1 VYCAA
6 NMREWAAP
14 SCVPARRTDDQGG
27 GGSRGRDVWARRK
40 YGYIQGNLD
49 TRWRYLLSLAL
60 STLLYE
66 WRRYL
71 AAVIALAVAA
81 VLVLSMTGM
90 FMGVSKSF
98 TATVDRSPGEV
109 MILPPQAESLFSNN
123 SGQPRRI
130 IPKIYENASVVDVQA
145 LNFNFAFWSNFP
157 KEGQVAK
164 AEGVQIIMIDPAPG
178 AVTLP
183 KDLGYDLVQALQE
196 PYSVVVD
203 TSSLNKL
210 GVQLGDKAKIN
221 GLTVS
226 VRGTTNTYPS
236 MFNAMVFMSRET
248 GKLLKL
254 LNEGPRV
261 GPLIVKIRDPA
272 LAQQVAAE
280 LNATSDGHYKA
291 WSRGDLSEASQ
302 KSMLKEGGISVM
314 IGFAVVVGTF
324 IGIVITW
331 QTLQGAILANIKE
344 FASLRALGVSM
355 GALRLIVL
363 ELSLWVGMA
372 GMLLAAA
379 ITALV
384 WVLGRSFGVP
394 MDFPLFIDLP
404 VAIAL
409 LVIALTSGAL
419 SLGVLKKSQPADLLR

>member
-1 VYCAA
+1 
-6 NMREWAAP
+6 M
-14 SCVPARRTDDQGG
+14 
-27 GGSRGRDVWARRK
+27 
-40 YGYIQGNLD
+40 
-49 TRWRYLLSLAL
+49 
-60 STLLYE
+60 YE

-98 TATVDRSPGEV
+98 TATVDRSPGEI
-109 MILPPQAESLFSNN
+109 MILAPQAQSLFSNN
-123 SGQPRRI
+123 SGQPRRL
-130 IPKIYENASVVDVQA
+130 IPKIYGNANVVDVQA

-157 KEGQVAK
+157 KEGQAAK
-164 AEGVQIIMIDPAPG
+164 AEGVQIIMVDPVPG

-183 KDLGYDLVQALQE
+183 NDIGDDLMQALQE
-196 PYSVVVD
+196 PYSVVID
-203 TSSLNKL
+203 QSSLNKL
-210 GVQLGDKAKIN
+210 GVQVGDKAKIN
-221 GLTVS
+221 GLTVT
-226 VRGTTNTYPS
+226 VRGTTNTYSS
-236 MFNAMVFMSRET
+236 MFNAMVFMSRQT
-248 GKLLKL
+248 GKLLSL

-272 LAQQVAAE
+272 LAEQVAAE

-291 WSRGDLSEASQ
+291 WSRQHLSEASQ

-363 ELSLWVGMA
+363 ELSLWVGVT
-372 GMLLAAA
+372 GMLLAAS

-409 LVIALTSGAL
+409 LIIALASGAL

>member
-1 VYCAA
+1 
-6 NMREWAAP
+6 M
-14 SCVPARRTDDQGG
+14 
-27 GGSRGRDVWARRK
+27 
-40 YGYIQGNLD
+40 
-49 TRWRYLLSLAL
+49 
-60 STLLYE
+60 YE

-81 VLVLSMTGM
+81 VLVLSLTGM
-90 FMGVSKSF
+90 FMGISKSF
-98 TATVDRSPGEV
+98 TATVDRSPGEI
-109 MILPPQAESLFSNN
+109 MILAPQAESLFSNN
-123 SGQPRRI
+123 SGQPRRL
-130 IPKIYENASVVDVQA
+130 IPKIYGHPGVVEVQA

-164 AEGVQIIMIDPAPG
+164 SEGVQIIMVDPVPG

-183 KDLGYDLVQALQE
+183 TDFGDDLVQALAE
-196 PYSVVVD
+196 PYSVVID
-203 TSSLNKL
+203 QSALNKL
-210 GVQLGDKAKIN
+210 GVQIGDKAKIN
-221 GLTVS
+221 SLAVT
-226 VRGTTNTYPS
+226 VRGVTNTYPS
-236 MFNAMVFMSRET
+236 IFNAMVFMSRQT
-248 GKLLKL
+248 GKLLNL
-254 LNEGPRV
+254 LNEGQRV
-261 GPLIVKIRDPA
+261 GPLIVKIREPA

-280 LNATSDGHYKA
+280 LNAASDGHYKA
-291 WSRGDLSEASQ
+291 WSREHLSESSQ

-314 IGFAVVVGTF
+314 IGFAVVVGAF

-363 ELSLWVGMA
+363 ELSLWVGVA

-379 ITALV
+379 ITGIV
-384 WVLGRSFGVP
+384 WLLGRSFDVP

-409 LVIALTSGAL
+409 LTIALASGAL

>member
-1 VYCAA
+1 
-6 NMREWAAP
+6 M
-14 SCVPARRTDDQGG
+14 
-27 GGSRGRDVWARRK
+27 
-40 YGYIQGNLD
+40 
-49 TRWRYLLSLAL
+49 SLAL
-60 STLLYE
+60 STLIYE

-81 VLVLSMTGM
+81 VLVLSMTGL

-98 TATVDRSPGEV
+98 TATVDRSPGDV
-109 MILPPQAESLFSNN
+109 MILAPHAESLFSSN

-130 IPKIYENASVVDVQA
+130 IPTIYGNASVVEVQA

-157 KEGQVAK
+157 KDGQVAK
-164 AEGVQIIMIDPAPG
+164 AEGVQIIIIDPLPG

-183 KDLGYDLVQALQE
+183 KDFGDDLVQALQE
-196 PYSVVVD
+196 PYAVVID
-203 TSSLNKL
+203 QSGLNRL

-226 VRGTTNTYPS
+226 VRGTTHTYPS
-236 MFNAMVFMSRET
+236 MLNAMVFMSRQT
-248 GKLLKL
+248 GKLLNL
-254 LNEGPRV
+254 LNEGQRV
-261 GPLIVKIRDPA
+261 GPLIVKIKEPA
-272 LAQQVAAE
+272 RAQQVAAE
-280 LNATSDGHYKA
+280 LNAASDGRYRA
-291 WSRGDLSEASQ
+291 WSRQDLSVASQ

-355 GALRLIVL
+355 GKLRLIVM
-363 ELSLWVGMA
+363 ELSLWVGTG

-379 ITALV
+379 ITGLV

-394 MDFPLFIDLP
+394 MDFPLFVDLP

-409 LVIALTSGAL
+409 LVIALASGAL